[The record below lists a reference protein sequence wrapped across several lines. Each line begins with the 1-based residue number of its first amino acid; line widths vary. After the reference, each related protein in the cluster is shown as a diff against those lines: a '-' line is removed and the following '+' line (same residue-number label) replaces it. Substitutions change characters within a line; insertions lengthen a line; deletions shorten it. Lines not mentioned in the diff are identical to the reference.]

1 MVYEMEELLD
11 YTLYDTMAY
20 GNVWHLAKKFYE
32 YKATV
37 LSFWIPLFAGVMVPV
52 AIFAHLYGV
61 FFHNSRERMSRKM
74 ELMHGA
80 GRMGLCYPVFLG
92 LYIACVGFQGESSQ
106 SASVYSDD
114 ASEEVIVK
122 AKYGIAMLVKCCHGG
137 IYFAIL
143 LVCAQLL
150 QRFIYVLGRTERP
163 VPSIAEIRARMR
175 HEPTWSLR
183 SRTAE
188 RRGRARRRGFTAIPL
203 CISLICLG
211 YGLWMPTLVSEMTYD
226 QDIAMITEFQSVAID
241 ENFVFVLDASYE
253 IGAFDM
259 PTYLAEGYGM
269 SQKTGYT
276 EILGN
281 LVFYGLVIGAPLCRA
296 LLCLIMW
303 LVPFTTTTHH
313 IYLHFIE
320 LLSVICA
327 ADIFA
332 IMSGFACLELDG
344 FFLDSLDAGTSDTV
358 DSYSISPEAAYA
370 ALLVGSLLEGATSSW
385 IRWRLQ
391 CELEDGTGP
400 ARLRTFRDWLLSAD
414 DADPPLNKEQEANG
428 LLPEESK
435 EYGAGAPDALYAAS
449 DTSI

>member
-1 MVYEMEELLD
+1 MEELLD

-20 GNVWHLAKKFYE
+20 GNVWHLAKKFAA
-32 YKATV
+32 YKAT
-37 LSFWIPLFAGVMVPV
+37 LFSFWIPLFAGVVVPV

-80 GRMGLCYPVFLG
+80 GRMGFCYPIFLG
-92 LYIACVGFQGESSQ
+92 LYIACVGFEGLGRQT
-106 SASVYSDD
+106 ANVYSDD
-114 ASEEVIVK
+114 ASEEVVVT
-122 AKYGIAMLVKCCHGG
+122 AKWGIAMLIKACHGG
-137 IYFAIL
+137 VYFAVM
-143 LVCAQLL
+143 LVCAQLM

-175 HEPTWSLR
+175 HEPAWSLR

-203 CISLICLG
+203 CISLLCLG
-211 YGLWMPTLVSEMTYD
+211 YGLYSPTIVSDMTYD
-226 QDIAMITEFQSVAID
+226 QDLALVTEFEDVAID
-241 ENFVFVLDASYE
+241 ESFNFVLDSTYE

-259 PTYLAEGYGM
+259 PNYLSEGYGM
-269 SQKTGYT
+269 GQATGYT
-276 EILGN
+276 EVLGN
-281 LVFYGLVIGAPLCRA
+281 LVFYGLVIGAPLARA

-320 LLSVICA
+320 LLSVVCA

-332 IMSGFACLELDG
+332 IMAGFACLELDA
-344 FFLDSLDAGTSDTV
+344 FFLDSLNAGTAETV
-358 DSYSISPEAAYA
+358 SSYSIAPQAAYA
-370 ALLVGSLLEGATSSW
+370 ALIVGALLEGATSSW

-428 LLPEESK
+428 LLPEEAK
-435 EYGAGAPDALYAAS
+435 EYGADNAVMYAPS